1 MGKVFLSDI
10 KASRM
15 EEGKM
20 AAAAPAPIPAESDGI
35 QTLDAPS
42 KLCLTLFITSGA
54 FAIFVACLV
63 LAFVLHL
70 DVTGRVMLVFYALG
84 AVAFGVTGYNI
95 IRLAC

>member
-42 KLCLTLFITSGA
+42 KLCLT
-54 FAIFVACLV
+54 VK
-63 LAFVLHL
+63 
-70 DVTGRVMLVFYALG
+70 LVFPS
-84 AVAFGVTGYNI
+84 TN
-95 IRLAC
+95 